1 MLVSKDYAAKRAS
14 HLSMNSVRPFRSEG
28 PAESDESANTT
39 NLAVADAD
47 GNVVS
52 SAVVSEILFA
62 KLNDAHTVLKAVHL
76 YLRLWLPRLL

>member
-1 MLVSKDYAAKRAS
+1 MQAFLDVPVEMLVSKGYAAKRAS
-14 HLSMNSVRPFRSEG
+14 HLSLDSVRAFRSEG

-52 SAVVSEILFA
+52 SA
-62 KLNDAHTVLKAVHL
+62 
-76 YLRLWLPRLL
+76 